1 MYCSKCQSKNTK
13 VTCTEHKG
21 EITVRYQRCLDC
33 LHKFVTNEVHVKTK
47 IRGPDDWIPP
57 VHAKL
62 TPEQVREI
70 RKATDT
76 SAANIY
82 ELAFEYSVWPSTIQ
96 NVIKF
101 KTWKHIK

>member
-1 MYCSKCQSKNTK
+1 MYCSKCKSKNTK

-33 LHKFVTNEVHVKTK
+33 LNKFLTNEVHLKTK
-47 IRGPDDWIPP
+47 MRGTDDWIPP
-57 VHAKL
+57 VNAKL
-62 TPEQVREI
+62 TPDQVRDI
-70 RKATDT
+70 RKATNT
-76 SAANIY
+76 TTANIY

>member
-1 MYCSKCQSKNTK
+1 MIA
-13 VTCTEHKG
+13 TERKRFYLG
-21 EITVRYQRCLDC
+21 GKIQGLEIPKRVFPC
-33 LHKFVTNEVHVKTK
+33 K
-47 IRGPDDWIPP
+47 
-57 VHAKL
+57 

-76 SAANIY
+76 TTANIY